1 MALLYKLL
9 MMQILT
15 NLVLR
20 NVPLLTVPLDSVQ
33 DDLEQFCQGRRHKN
47 RIFVFIVYI
56 ILKVVRN

>member
-20 NVPLLTVPLDSVQ
+20 YVPLLTVPLDSVQ
-33 DDLEQFCQGRRHKN
+33 DDLEQFCQGLHKN
-47 RIFVFIVYI
+47 RIFVLIFYI
-56 ILKVVRN
+56 ILQVVRN